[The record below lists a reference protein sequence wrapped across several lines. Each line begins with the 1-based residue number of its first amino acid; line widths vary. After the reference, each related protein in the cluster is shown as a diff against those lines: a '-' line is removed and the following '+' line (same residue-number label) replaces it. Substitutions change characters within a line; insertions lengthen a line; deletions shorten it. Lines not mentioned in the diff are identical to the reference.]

1 MYNGIPKPIFIDIYR
16 VTSLV
21 AEKLLLNVYLKFR
34 WQVRCSYPGG
44 RFNSIKKSDEKRME
58 KGPES
63 KFATSICMNSEKDPG
78 LYRFGPIFTKEISIL
93 IP

>member
-44 RFNSIKKSDEKRME
+44 NSKALKKGTEKRPE

-63 KFATSICMNSEKDPG
+63 KFATSICMNPEREPDP
-78 LYRFGPIFTKEISIL
+78 YRFGPIFY
-93 IP
+93 